1 MPRSSHDELV
11 KLLND
16 QTLMLT
22 EASDR
27 SHPIPFYKRAH
38 ASDEYERTTLTL
50 GNDASQHAK
59 VSLTNR
65 RRMGQSARR

>member
-16 QTLMLT
+16 KTLMLT

-27 SHPIPFYKRAH
+27 SHPILFTKEPTQVMSMRELH
-38 ASDEYERTTLTL
+38 
-50 GNDASQHAK
+50 
-59 VSLTNR
+59 
-65 RRMGQSARR
+65 